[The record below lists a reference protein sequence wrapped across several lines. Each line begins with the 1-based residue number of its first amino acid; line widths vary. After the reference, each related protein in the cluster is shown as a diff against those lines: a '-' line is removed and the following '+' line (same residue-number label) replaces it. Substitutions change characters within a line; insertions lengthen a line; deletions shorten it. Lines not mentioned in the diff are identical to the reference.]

1 MNLLMSLVSS
11 ALVIRT
17 GFLVQSLRSIDI
29 TYSDAETTAL
39 FILLTLNCSWA
50 ELLFNNSIY

>member
-39 FILLTLNCSWA
+39 FYFADS
-50 ELLFNNSIY
+50 ELFMG